1 MRILKLPLAGLLFC
15 VMALFAGCKTSNE
28 PKAPVALTWEM
39 GASDIEPGY
48 YENTFILKNISQ
60 KPLKKNWTIYY
71 SQLPRGVKQ
80 EGASEV
86 KVEVVNG
93 NFFKMYPTDE
103 FAPLAPGDSM
113 RITFLCTYKLDRN
126 SHVPEGTYWVE
137 TVDGKE
143 GSPLPVALK
152 ALPLPSP
159 ESMSGYP
166 DATKIYESNLR
177 LAGAPALVQS
187 DILPS
192 VKKVVAIEGDNV
204 QKIYKLYDKPSDRM
218 KEAFGFGKK
227 TKHKLHYALKGV
239 DMKIYQGE
247 TVGIIGTNGSGKS
260 TILKIITGVLNPT
273 SGRVLVNGRI
283 SALLELGAGFNME
296 YNGIENVYLNG
307 TMMGFSE
314 KEIEA
319 KLPEILSF
327 ADIGD
332 YVYQPVKTYSSGMFV
347 RLAFAVA
354 INIEPEILIVDEAL
368 SVGDVF
374 FQAKCYHKFEEF
386 KKMGK
391 TIVFVSH
398 DLSSISK
405 YCDRVYLLNQGNI
418 LGEGS
423 PKAMIDTYKRV
434 LVGQYDGPESVGEET
449 ASLLDDEDLQ
459 RAAAQKADEKG
470 TDASQASME
479 AKGQNPNALEYGTKQ
494 AQIEEFYI
502 TDDRGV
508 PTNAI
513 LKGSMFTIHM
523 RVRFMDHIPA
533 PIFAFSV
540 KNVIGVEIT
549 GTNTMIEKAFLDS
562 VEPGEVK
569 NVTFTQKMNLQGGEY
584 LLSLGVT
591 GYNQDTFEVYHRL
604 YDALNI
610 TVVSDK
616 NTVGYYDMDSET
628 KVWDAEEK

>member
-1 MRILKLPLAGLLFC
+1 MQEKKKL
-15 VMALFAGCKTSNE
+15 
-28 PKAPVALTWEM
+28 
-39 GASDIEPGY
+39 
-48 YENTFILKNISQ
+48 
-60 KPLKKNWTIYY
+60 
-71 SQLPRGVKQ
+71 
-80 EGASEV
+80 
-86 KVEVVNG
+86 
-93 NFFKMYPTDE
+93 
-103 FAPLAPGDSM
+103 
-113 RITFLCTYKLDRN
+113 
-126 SHVPEGTYWVE
+126 
-137 TVDGKE
+137 
-143 GSPLPVALK
+143 
-152 ALPLPSP
+152 
-159 ESMSGYP
+159 
-166 DATKIYESNLR
+166 
-177 LAGAPALVQS
+177 
-187 DILPS
+187 
-192 VKKVVAIEGDNV
+192 AIEVDNV

-386 KKMGK
+386 KEMGK

-405 YCDRVYLLNQGNI
+405 YCDRVVLLNQGVK

-423 PKAMIDTYKRV
+423 PKEMIDAYKQV
-434 LVGQYDGPESVGEET
+434 LVGQYVPAADDH
-449 ASLLDDEDLQ
+449 SLLSDKEIT
-459 RAAAQKADEKG
+459 AAAAAAAGTVKG
-470 TDASQASME
+470 E
-479 AKGQNPNALEYGTKQ
+479 VNPELLEYGTKD
-494 AQIEEFYI
+494 AMITGYKI
-502 TDDRGV
+502 TDDMGRE
-508 PTNAI
+508 TSAL
-513 LKGSMFTIHM
+513 LKGKECTITMQVH
-523 RVRFMDHIPA
+523 FEHDIEA
-533 PIFAFSV
+533 PIFAFTI
-540 KNVIGVEIT
+540 KNIKGVEIT
-549 GTNTMIEKAFLDS
+549 GTNTMVEKAFLSPVRAGSDM
-562 VEPGEVK
+562 EI
-569 NVTFTQKMNLQGGEY
+569 TFTQKIDLQGGEY
-584 LLSLGVT
+584 LLSFGVT
-591 GYNQDTFEVYHRL
+591 GFEKEEFQVYHRL
-604 YDALNI
+604 YDVINM
-610 TVVSDK
+610 TVISDK
-616 NTVGYYDMDSET
+616 DTVGYYDMNSRVVVKELSQQ
-628 KVWDAEEK
+628 EKE